1 MTTVSFLYED
11 MPVKITDEDC
21 KKFRGLD
28 LDKEIEGNSKE
39 KITQFL
45 DTVHSHIY
53 DFLIFTTGDR
63 RWKIKIINKYK
74 EDDKGKPTALAKTL
88 KNALLV
94 QAAYLISNGNIEMW
108 NGIVKTVNGVDIK
121 ENIQF
126 NEKIIAPSVINI
138 LSSCKPNLLFAGR

>member
-1 MTTVSFLYED
+1 MATVSFLYED

-63 RWKIKIINKYK
+63 RWKTKIIENYK
-74 EDDKGKPTALAKTL
+74 AEVEKPL
-88 KNALLV
+88 KMALLV

>member
-1 MTTVSFLYED
+1 MATVSFLYED

-21 KKFRGLD
+21 KKLRGLD

-53 DFLIFTTGDR
+53 DFLIFTTGDK
-63 RWKIKIINKYK
+63 RWKIKIIEKYMD
-74 EDDKGKPTALAKTL
+74 EVEKPL
-88 KNALLV
+88 KMALLV

-126 NEKIIAPSVINI
+126 NEKISAPSVINI

>member
-53 DFLIFTTGDR
+53 DFLIFTTGDK
-63 RWKIKIINKYK
+63 RWKIKIIEKYK
-74 EDDKGKPTALAKTL
+74 AEVEKPL
-88 KNALLV
+88 KMALLV
-94 QAAYLISNGNIEMW
+94 RTQIHNSLLIR
-108 NGIVKTVNGVDIK
+108 T
-121 ENIQF
+121 F
-126 NEKIIAPSVINI
+126 
-138 LSSCKPNLLFAGR
+138 

>member
-1 MTTVSFLYED
+1 MATVSFLYED

-21 KKFRGLD
+21 KKLRGLD

-53 DFLIFTTGDR
+53 DFLIFTTGDK

-74 EDDKGKPTALAKTL
+74 EDEQGKPTALAKTL
-88 KNALLV
+88 KMALLV

-108 NGIVKTVNGVDIK
+108 NGIVKTINGVDIK

>member
-1 MTTVSFLYED
+1 MATVSFLYED

-21 KKFRGLD
+21 KKLRGLD

-53 DFLIFTTGDR
+53 DFLIFTTGDK
-63 RWKIKIINKYK
+63 RWKIKIIEKYK
-74 EDDKGKPTALAKTL
+74 NEVEKPL
-88 KNALLV
+88 KMAPLV

>member
-1 MTTVSFLYED
+1 MATVSFLYED

-21 KKFRGLD
+21 KKLRGLD

-53 DFLIFTTGDR
+53 DFLIFTTGDK
-63 RWKIKIINKYK
+63 RWKIKIIEKYK
-74 EDDKGKPTALAKTL
+74 DEVEKPL
-88 KNALLV
+88 KMALLV